1 MEHMQALVPLAA
13 ILVAMGFASTHF
25 PDPHGHV
32 IDVHAEPWRA
42 ETSTE
47 VVILS
52 VPSIDRGTRTNLGG
66 VAIAARDP
74 RR

>member
-1 MEHMQALVPLAA
+1 MKASVPVAA
-13 ILVAMGFASTHF
+13 ILVAVGCASTHF
-25 PDPHGHV
+25 SDPHGHV
-32 IDVHAEPWRA
+32 MDVRAKPWRA

-52 VPSIDRGTRTNLGG
+52 VPSVDRGTRTSMAG
-66 VAIAARDP
+66 AAMAARDP